1 MKKLKFLDFST
12 YDPVTLNKSK
22 LQIHSAN
29 PINPDIFINKVLIN
43 KVPIKIKN
51 LSFIHRVL
59 KM

>member
-29 PINPDIFINKVLIN
+29 PTNPDIFINKVLMN

-51 LSFIHRVL
+51 LSFIHWVL